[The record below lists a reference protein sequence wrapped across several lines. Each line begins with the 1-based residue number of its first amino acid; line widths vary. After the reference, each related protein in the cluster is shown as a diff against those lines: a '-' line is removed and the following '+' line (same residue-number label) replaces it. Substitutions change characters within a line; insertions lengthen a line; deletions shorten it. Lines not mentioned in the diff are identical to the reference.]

1 MKRPFLLPLLL
12 ALSGGLSARYPLWL
26 FGLRLAAQLSSA
38 MLLVFGGFLL
48 LLQPGWPVL
57 VYAVLMLAF
66 GAINIAAL
74 YRLKTAR
81 DEPRRLCLWAHIC
94 SALLPLTY
102 ALGILLNI
110 HVSSPF
116 KGRSVLG
123 GFAPLSGSALPAR
136 TSCGKCA
143 RRMQLPCG
151 AMVARMKKPGGQ
163 VPRRVC
169 FPDLAAAY
177 SVASADVSAP
187 SSEDLRRP
195 RDRVFITPSAGSDA

>member
-1 MKRPFLLPLLL
+1 MKRPFLVPLLL
-12 ALSGGLSARYPLWL
+12 ALSGGLSAHYPPWL

-94 SALLPLTY
+94 SALLPLAY
-102 ALGILLNI
+102 ALGILLNN
-110 HVSSPF
+110 SEQD
-116 KGRSVLG
+116 
-123 GFAPLSGSALPAR
+123 FAWAHLLAVATPAALTSFAVAQSRRFRCNKTAR
-136 TSCGKCA
+136 
-143 RRMQLPCG
+143 
-151 AMVARMKKPGGQ
+151 
-163 VPRRVC
+163 
-169 FPDLAAAY
+169 
-177 SVASADVSAP
+177 
-187 SSEDLRRP
+187 
-195 RDRVFITPSAGSDA
+195 